1 MPSIEDEIQ
10 QDAPITTESHKNI
23 TAKHIPNHLV
33 EDEAKLFENGSELV
47 FAKQENE
54 AVLFQEG
61 SKVQEASI
69 CENSIHEQL
78 MELLIESPKIK
89 PEIPSAPAPSM
100 LNGTFEFNLDLPIEE
115 KAADIV
121 FPQSFENSISQA
133 VYKQQQFNSLK
144 PFTAEQL
151 VSFYENPLLLGEEAV
166 VESFLD
172 CRKNLETHPLYENL
186 TYFLR
191 SRLMLKSNLEELE
204 QFNRDVEALTSQLWT
219 TETRRMIE
227 YGECADSKRV
237 KAHYD
242 FPVAHLN
249 EKSSLQLIRQ
259 LQQQREKIQEKLVLS
274 VYESHLWRLRV
285 DWLICQGSQHS
296 EHGSISVLFAF
307 LRRPVKDKMFVDH
320 LKFWLN
326 YVAVSLL
333 KRARKE
339 DYIFL
344 AHHAVRCP
352 TGLARW
358 GSPYVQTPFCDPFE
372 DRQGTNIHHVDVGL
386 ACFIAL
392 SMTNAGHS
400 VPEFCSVGM
409 DLLYILSIADQHRPV
424 VAFLNHLFPLIVTC
438 PDVLYNQPKLL
449 EIFQRLIQADLTY
462 YKRAKNLLAPQF
474 PGVVLKM
481 MASLIENTIWKLN
494 G

>member
-1 MPSIEDEIQ
+1 MAEAVEHADPFSNTENQPSCSGTESDIKKELGTILPSIEDEIQ
-10 QDAPITTESHKNI
+10 QDAPITTEN
-23 TAKHIPNHLV
+23 
-33 EDEAKLFENGSELV
+33 EAKLFENGSELV

-242 FPVAHLN
+242 FAVAHLN

-285 DWLICQGSQHS
+285 DWLICQGSQH
-296 EHGSISVLFAF
+296 
-307 LRRPVKDKMFVDH
+307 M
-320 LKFWLN
+320 
-326 YVAVSLL
+326 
-333 KRARKE
+333 
-339 DYIFL
+339 
-344 AHHAVRCP
+344 RCP

-462 YKRAKNLLAPQF
+462 YKRAKTCWHPNFL
-474 PGVVLKM
+474 
-481 MASLIENTIWKLN
+481 E
-494 G
+494 